1 MAPVVIQG
9 KLLLGELIHG
19 TINWDAPLPEQ
30 YLDRW
35 DRWRSSLEELNN
47 VKIPRLYLPS
57 SFSAWGKKLCMF
69 FCDASE
75 KAIAAV
81 GYLQGTLPD
90 GSRGLGFVPGKAK
103 VAPLHDH
110 SIPILELYSDLLSV
124 EIAETISNHLGLA
137 LQDFRFYS
145 DSKVVLGYIY
155 NTARRFQTYL
165 RCKSHSENPL
175 LDNFQTVVVRGDGQ

>member
-1 MAPVVIQG
+1 MQPFTRRGILSTVNGIFDPIGFMAPVVIQG

-47 VKIPRLYLPS
+47 VKIPRLTYRHRLVIE
-57 SFSAWGKKLCMF
+57 KKNCAC

-90 GSRGLGFVPGKAK
+90 GSRGLGFVLGKAK

-110 SIPILELYSDLLSV
+110 SIPIL
-124 EIAETISNHLGLA
+124 
-137 LQDFRFYS
+137 
-145 DSKVVLGYIY
+145 
-155 NTARRFQTYL
+155 
-165 RCKSHSENPL
+165 
-175 LDNFQTVVVRGDGQ
+175 